1 MHEFWLYRYK
11 HTQHIPRMAN
21 NILRHIHINSVK
33 QNLANGLERYRSID
47 LTEPKYMR
55 EPDTDYTLTQEQLTD
70 LEAIAPL
77 LVNVTRF
84 AIDKIEHSEL
94 TQRILC
100 SLPKLSSLRTRD
112 QVPCNLHGCANLSTI
127 SITQTR
133 EFSDLASLQ
142 VNAANITVLQL
153 YNTHLAGTLDLTAF
167 VNLKDLDISNTRVS
181 DLIGVPACLENAYMA
196 STRLRHIDF
205 LLPAKASLVE
215 VFVDGCRN
223 LTNIRPLCECRKLVT
238 LYAQSCSIREL
249 PDEIDQ
255 LQLLEELELHDNPIA
270 HFPDSLMR
278 LPNLSDICIEGCPGV
293 LTLSPEIS
301 RFIDAIV
308 EDGLESDEGEEEEAH
323 GQFRS
328 VYNNSENVHDSFF
341 QAQLTAAMHAVITH
355 TMATDD
361 EALAESLYRDVPDAK
376 RLVDRFL
383 LEVHWKTNLTIGL
396 LMARVW
402 HLATRLDPESKDT
415 IREIINTEIT
425 EICQDEI
432 CFTGACGKMITAIS
446 GFYDFA
452 NIQISE
458 TQYLN
463 NLNVMITDQLGDE
476 YSVDAHRA
484 QLRARMS
491 ELGYPEEE
499 ITKWES
505 FIED

>member
-1 MHEFWLYRYK
+1 
-11 HTQHIPRMAN
+11 MAN

-70 LEAIAPL
+70 LEATAPL

-94 TQRILC
+94 TQWILC
-100 SLPKLSSLRTRD
+100 SLPKLIIIRTRAPI
-112 QVPCNLHGCANLSTI
+112 PCDLRSCANLSTI

-133 EFSDLASLQ
+133 EFKDLASLQ
-142 VNAANITVLQL
+142 VNAANITALQL

-181 DLIGVPACLENAYMA
+181 DIIGVPACLENAYMA
-196 STRLRHIDF
+196 STRLSRVDF
-205 LLPAKASLVE
+205 LLPAKASLAE

-223 LTNIRPLCECRKLVT
+223 LTNIRPLCECRELVT

-278 LPNLSDICIEGCPGV
+278 MPNLSDICIEGCPGV
-293 LTLSPEIS
+293 LTLSPELS
-301 RFIDAIV
+301 RFIDTIIQ
-308 EDGLESDEGEEEEAH
+308 DGLEDEEAEE
-323 GQFRS
+323 GQSDQFRS
-328 VYNNSENVHDSFF
+328 VFDNSENVHDSFF
-341 QAQLTAAMHAVITH
+341 QAQLTAAMQAVITH

-383 LEVHWKTNLTIGL
+383 LEVHWKTNLTIGQ

-402 HLATRLDPESKDT
+402 HLANLLDPESQDT
-415 IREIINTEIT
+415 IRSNINTETT
-425 EICQDEI
+425 EICHDEI
-432 CFTGACGKMITAIS
+432 CFTGACGKMISAIG

-452 NIQISE
+452 NIQMSE

-476 YSVDAHRA
+476 YSPDAHRA
-484 QLRARMS
+484 RLRVRMT

-499 ITKWES
+499 IVKWES